1 MKEKKIA
8 ILIACHNRKE
18 KTLACL
24 KVLFQSTLPDG
35 YSLDVFLVDDGST
48 DGTAEAVK
56 DKFPS
61 IKIVLGSGELYWSR
75 GMHLAWETAVQS
87 MDHDYYLWLND
98 DTYIFQ
104 TTLSTMLSAADST
117 ENKAII
123 VAASCSAT
131 TGQLTY
137 CGDDSNGNLI
147 IPDNKLIKIAIFSGN
162 CVLIPKFVYQKVGNI
177 DPLFHHA
184 IGDND
189 YALRALKKGI
199 DSFVAP
205 GFLAHCETH
214 DTLPKW
220 CIPSVP
226 FKERLLSLYS
236 PLGHCHPYY
245 FFRYE
250 LRHFGL
256 LTALK
261 HLFAINLRLLIPSL
275 WK

>member
-1 MKEKKIA
+1 M
-8 ILIACHNRKE
+8 L
-18 KTLACL
+18 
-24 KVLFQSTLPDG
+24 
-35 YSLDVFLVDDGST
+35 
-48 DGTAEAVK
+48 TAA
-56 DKFPS
+56 
-61 IKIVLGSGELYWSR
+61 
-75 GMHLAWETAVQS
+75 
-87 MDHDYYLWLND
+87 N
-98 DTYIFQ
+98 
-104 TTLSTMLSAADST
+104 ST
-117 ENKAII
+117 ENQAII
-123 VAASCSAT
+123 VAASCSKT
-131 TGQLTY
+131 TGELTY

-147 IPDNKLIKIAIFSGN
+147 IPENKLVQVAIFSGN

-199 DSFVAP
+199 KSFIAP
-205 GFLAHCETH
+205 GFLAYCEAH

-220 CIPSVP
+220 CVSSVP
-226 FKERLLSLYS
+226 FKERVLSLYS

-256 LTALK
+256 FIALR
-261 HLFAINLRLLIPSL
+261 HLFSINLRLLFPAL